1 MVYLY
6 ITLIIFVAFVIFQSM
21 YILIPLFK
29 NEERNKIKLKRNY
42 SFSVLVP
49 AFNEGKVISQCISGF
64 QQLNYSNAELIIIN
78 DGSTDN
84 TLSILNSTLELFP
97 YKRYSMSSNLQHN
110 KIIRVYGSSIS
121 PNIYVIDK
129 YQGGKADAL
138 NAGINFS
145 VNEVIITLDADSLLD
160 KDSLF
165 EMNAAFQDEDII
177 ACGGNVL
184 IAQAFTGE
192 IDNLKPTFKIS
203 GIIRYQFLQYLTA
216 FYLHK
221 RAQASLRTISVIAGA
236 FGAFRNEVLVDINGF
251 RKTIGEDMD
260 VTLKLHLWI
269 KENGGDKRIAFAPA
283 AMCYTECPTTITDL
297 FKQRVRWQKAF
308 IDCLVYYRKFYFRKF
323 SKRFSIFFI
332 LDQFIIGTL
341 NAFPVVIMPIL
352 LIFHKGHSI
361 LFLLFGASAVLLFMY
376 QGITTIY
383 ISSLHGISF
392 SKVDM
397 LRILLFL
404 PIEIVVFRMLNLLFV
419 IYGTLTYFYQP
430 QTWNKVERSGDLAKM
445 NVNVT

>member
-6 ITLIIFVAFVIFQSM
+6 ITLVIFVAFIIFQSM

-29 NEERNKIKLKRNY
+29 KENRHKIKRNY

-64 QQLNYSNAELIIIN
+64 QQLNYSAAELIIIN
-78 DGSTDN
+78 DGSTDD
-84 TLSILNSTLELFP
+84 TLAILKQKLKLLP
-97 YKRYSMSSNLQHN
+97 YKYYSMSAKLKHN
-110 KIIRVYGSSIS
+110 HIIKVYESSIF

-129 YQGGKADAL
+129 LQGGKADAL

-145 VNEVIITLDADSLLD
+145 VNEVVITLDADSILDQNSLL
-160 KDSLF
+160 
-165 EMNAAFQDEDII
+165 EMNAAFQDFDTI

-184 IAQAFTGE
+184 IAQAFNGE
-192 IDNLKPTFKIS
+192 MDNLKPTFKIS

-236 FGAFRNEVLVDINGF
+236 FGAFRKEVLVDINGF
-251 RKTIGEDMD
+251 RNTIGEDMD
-260 VTLKLHLWI
+260 ITLKLHLWI
-269 KENGGDKRIAFAPA
+269 KDNGGHKRISFVPT
-283 AMCYTECPTTITDL
+283 AMCYTECPTTLIDL

-308 IDCLVYYRKFYFRKF
+308 IDCLIYYRRFYFVRL
-323 SKRFSIFFI
+323 SKRFSIFFL

-341 NAFPVVIMPIL
+341 NAFPVVLMPLL
-352 LIFHKGHSI
+352 LIFHKGHYI
-361 LFLLFGASAVLLFMY
+361 LFLLFGTSAVLLFMY
-376 QGITTIY
+376 QSITTIY
-383 ISSLHGISF
+383 VSSVHGIKF
-392 SKVDM
+392 SKVDIF
-397 LRILLFL
+397 RILLFL
-404 PIEIVVFRMLNLLFV
+404 PIEIFVFRLVNLSFV

-430 QTWNKVERSGDLAKM
+430 QKWNKVERSGDLDKM
-445 NVNVT
+445 NVKIT

>member
-6 ITLIIFVAFVIFQSM
+6 ITLVIFVAFIIFQTI

-29 NEERNKIKLKRNY
+29 KEVKNKIKRNY

-64 QQLNYSNAELIIIN
+64 QQQSFSNAEFIIIN

-84 TLSILNSTLELFP
+84 TLSILKQKLELLP
-97 YKRYSMSSNLQHN
+97 YKYYSMSANLKHS
-110 KIIRVYGSSIS
+110 KIIKVYESSIF

-145 VNEVIITLDADSLLD
+145 VNEVIITLDADSVLE
-160 KDSLF
+160 KNSLH
-165 EMNAAFQDEDII
+165 EMNAAFQDNDTI

-184 IAQAFTGE
+184 IAQGFNGE
-192 IDNLKPTFKIS
+192 LDNLKPTFKIS

-221 RAQASLRTISVIAGA
+221 RAQASLKTISVIAGA
-236 FGAFRNEVLVDINGF
+236 FGAFRKDVLVDINGF

-260 VTLKLHLWI
+260 ITLKLHLWI
-269 KENGGDKRIAFAPA
+269 KENGGTKRISFVPT

-308 IDCLVYYRKFYFRKF
+308 IDCLVYYRKFYFVRF

-332 LDQFIIGTL
+332 VDQFIIGTL

-352 LIFHKGHSI
+352 LIFHKGHFI

-376 QGITTIY
+376 QSITTIY
-383 ISSLHGISF
+383 VSSLHGVKF
-392 SKVDM
+392 SIVDM

-404 PIEIVVFRMLNLLFV
+404 PIEIFVFRMVNLLFV
-419 IYGTLTYFYQP
+419 IYGTLTYIYRP
-430 QTWNKVERSGDLAKM
+430 QTWNKVERTGDLAKM
-445 NVNVT
+445 NVKVT